1 MLPPMW
7 QLANILSYL
16 NNDCWLGCIN
26 GSFYLPSLG
35 TKVQRHHITLL
46 GKPIIQDFQDTASIG
61 GENAWEIIIKRV
73 SKVATRFRRLGKN
86 FTWYA
91 VETADS
97 VHALQTN
104 DNFVEDRHG
113 STHKTSIAALGH
125 NCNSNRASPLLI
137 QFSRRLRRRPL
148 TFDRCSSEGYPKLA
162 G

>member
-1 MLPPMW
+1 MPWSEPYRSRRRPPAFVAMLPPMW

-73 SKVATRFRRLGKN
+73 SKVATRFRRLGKKTLPDTLSKPRIL
-86 FTWYA
+86 FMPCKLMTTSSKTGTDPPTRPVLPPWGT
-91 VETADS
+91 TAI
-97 VHALQTN
+97 LT
-104 DNFVEDRHG
+104 
-113 STHKTSIAALGH
+113 GH
-125 NCNSNRASPLLI
+125 PPC
-137 QFSRRLRRRPL
+137 
-148 TFDRCSSEGYPKLA
+148 
-162 G
+162 